1 MYTESNEFLY
11 EIEFSSVHRVSGA
24 CFIVLSLPT
33 FYSLRE
39 LLHPCRY
46 PTVDIK
52 YKILA
57 VWILFICVV
66 TLASVKNSRQIG
78 RVNWRMAYK
87 VWPLWLPNDFCY
99 YYLCINKSIILHKN
113 IIPLGIHCIVCKYTQ
128 RGYSSSGWLA
138 DNMFI
143 LNAMPNE
150 VKGNDGWHE
159 NSPASIIR
167 NIFIANLYGQQ
178 YWGVVRNVSSSHFL
192 HEC

>member
-1 MYTESNEFLY
+1 MSIFHCWYKVQNTGCLN
-11 EIEFSSVHRVSGA
+11 SVYFA
-24 CFIVLSLPT
+24 
-33 FYSLRE
+33 
-39 LLHPCRY
+39 
-46 PTVDIK
+46 
-52 YKILA
+52 
-57 VWILFICVV
+57 VV

-159 NSPASIIR
+159 NSPASSIIR
-167 NIFIANLYGQQ
+167 NISIANLYGQQ
-178 YWGVVRNVSSSHFL
+178 YWGFVRNVSSSHFL